1 MGQFDL
7 ARHHRR
13 RTFLES
19 AYHFSIRIRI
29 DEFAVLGLVSEKSM
43 SRMAVLLV
51 RFIKREEHDRSGIT
65 RSAEHLAA
73 LFLGSR
79 ALVERPVEADDRLGP
94 ARQFDVDVRAQLK
107 PVQLDI
113 VIEIIPAVLLQNA
126 LIPQKIGGQIIL
138 YGLTASGDIHAVTL
152 IDGKILHHVIVPI
165 DRRIKHRIL
174 FKLRIQDLRGRIGH
188 HLFRTPSCPHSLVVQ
203 LHIGNRIGQL
213 HEARVHGGRDFG
225 PDRKPHTLLH
235 SALGCHQ
242 NNSVRTARTV
252 QGCSAGIFHNRKT
265 PDVIHIETG
274 QIGGAHFDSVDQNQ
288 RVFFTGA
295 ERSHSANE
303 KFGVVESWLSRTLVC
318 NHTCQLTGKSARK
331 VAGRNTQLPGVDGRH
346 GCDDALLLLRSESH
360 DHNILNL
367 LRLGLKDHRK
377 AVRLFCQNLLGLI
390 TDIGIHDDVLG
401 IYIQFIFSLGV
412 RGDTFGGALYR
423 NGDAHQRKAVGID
436 HPAGQFHRL
445 RRLCRGKSRHDEQQ
459 RETKGPEGHCY
470 WLSFHRFIVL
480 KIGLIVHRMGIHS
493 TNSIQRSIRLAEIN
507 EYAAAHSFEIGKIAV
522 VIVEIHNNRIDVFAR
537 FRRIFPLQHFQ
548 QFIIINAVPHRFK
561 PDRRV

>member
-29 DEFAVLGLVSEKSM
+29 DEFAVLGLVSEKGM
-43 SRMAVLLV
+43 SRMAVLFV

-94 ARQFDVDVRAQLK
+94 VRQFDVDVRAQLK

-174 FKLRIQDLRGRIGH
+174 FKLRIQNLRGRIGH

-203 LHIGNRIGQL
+203 FHIGNRIGQL

-225 PDRKPHTLLH
+225 PDRKPHALFH

-252 QGCSAGIFHNRKT
+252 QGRSAGIFHNRKT

-318 NHTCQLTGKSARK
+318 NHTCQLTGQK
-331 VAGRNTQLPGVDGRH
+331 
-346 GCDDALLLLRSESH
+346 RS
-360 DHNILNL
+360 
-367 LRLGLKDHRK
+367 
-377 AVRLFCQNLLGLI
+377 
-390 TDIGIHDDVLG
+390 
-401 IYIQFIFSLGV
+401 
-412 RGDTFGGALYR
+412 
-423 NGDAHQRKAVGID
+423 
-436 HPAGQFHRL
+436 
-445 RRLCRGKSRHDEQQ
+445 
-459 RETKGPEGHCY
+459 
-470 WLSFHRFIVL
+470 
-480 KIGLIVHRMGIHS
+480 
-493 TNSIQRSIRLAEIN
+493 
-507 EYAAAHSFEIGKIAV
+507 
-522 VIVEIHNNRIDVFAR
+522 
-537 FRRIFPLQHFQ
+537 
-548 QFIIINAVPHRFK
+548 
-561 PDRRV
+561 